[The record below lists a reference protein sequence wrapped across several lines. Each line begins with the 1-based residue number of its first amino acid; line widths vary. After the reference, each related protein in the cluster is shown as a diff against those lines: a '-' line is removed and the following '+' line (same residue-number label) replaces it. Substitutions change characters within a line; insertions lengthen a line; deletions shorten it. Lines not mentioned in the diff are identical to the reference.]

1 MEYEDERDEYRD
13 SKRNSKRNS
22 LSNGKECDRIDEI
35 KRTIQVLTKLRINN
49 NRLLEQI
56 EKCILDLH
64 DTGCAKPYVEQYA
77 NIIERTE
84 NISMLLRK
92 LHEML

>member
-22 LSNGKECDRIDEI
+22 ISNDRGYDRIDEI
-35 KRTIQVLTKLRINN
+35 KRIIQILTKLRVNN

-64 DTGCAKPYVEQYA
+64 DTGCAKQYVEQYA

-84 NISMLLRK
+84 NISKLLRK

>member
-13 SKRNSKRNS
+13 SRRNS
-22 LSNGKECDRIDEI
+22 LNNGKECDRIDEI
-35 KRTIQVLTKLRINN
+35 KRTIQVLAKLRINN

-84 NISMLLRK
+84 KISMLLRK

>member
-1 MEYEDERDEYRD
+1 MEYEDDV
-13 SKRNSKRNS
+13 RNSRRSSKIRDDDNHEDYRKS
-22 LSNGKECDRIDEI
+22 DEI
-35 KRTIQVLTKLRINN
+35 KQIIQVLTKLRINN

-64 DTGCAKPYVEQYA
+64 DTGCAKQYVEQYA
-77 NIIERTE
+77 NIVERTE
-84 NISMLLRK
+84 NITKLLRK